1 MLTSH
6 TNIDSLTQRIKSLT
20 ADLDKLEEKRE
31 QTRQRALLD
40 SEDSLLVIEIDDTAR
55 KIDAL
60 YALLETIDKVAPVVP
75 GILDRLRGMS
85 IVHADAAAVAT
96 GLKDV
101 EARMGSMQREIKEW
115 NEALEKVEGEMRESG
130 ERAKGM
136 ADRVEKVVS
145 DLEDQVK
152 KLEL

>member
-1 MLTSH
+1 M
-6 TNIDSLTQRIKSLT
+6 
-20 ADLDKLEEKRE
+20 
-31 QTRQRALLD
+31 
-40 SEDSLLVIEIDDTAR
+40 
-55 KIDAL
+55 
-60 YALLETIDKVAPVVP
+60 VP

-85 IVHADAAAVAT
+85 IVHADAAGVAT

-136 ADRVEKVVS
+136 ANRVEKVVS